1 MSKKAN
7 DPKKHHYVPVSY
19 LSNFTDDGTEHSKLW
34 VFDQTNGKHWRSR
47 PKSIAFEKDFHTVE
61 TINGKDSKTFE
72 DIFSMIEG
80 KAKQII
86 NGIIKTFQIPMP
98 GSDDYNWLINFIA
111 LLSERTPAR
120 RKHFSDQTGELYKMA
135 TQVGFQHKEYFEH
148 QKEIIENKTGEKLNL
163 THEQLKEFIN
173 SDDYEISFNNNFH
186 MDNFMTRLDAIIEP
200 LGRRKWSVCYS
211 PPELGDFVSSDNPV
225 CLRNVTPVEGI
236 FSSPGYAMLN
246 TEVSVPLSPRVLL
259 LGRFEDIHPIVGAA
273 PSSSFVAKINSWTA
287 MYSKRY
293 VFSKT
298 EEFLWWNNKGNV
310 FTREDFIRRLGKNS

>member
-1 MSKKAN
+1 MNEKAN
-7 DPKKHHYVPVSY
+7 NPKRHHYIPVSY
-19 LSNFTDDGTEHSKLW
+19 LSNFTDDGTQHSKLC
-34 VFDQTNGKHWRSR
+34 VFDQTNGNQWRSR

-61 TINGKDSKTFE
+61 TITGKDSKTFE
-72 DIFSMIEG
+72 EIFSMIEG

-86 NGIIKTFQIPMP
+86 KGIIETFQIPFP

-120 RKHFSDQTGELYKMA
+120 RKHFSDQTAELYKMA
-135 TQVGFQHKEYFEH
+135 TQVGSQHKEYFEH

-186 MDNFMTRLDAIIEP
+186 MENFMTRFDVIIEP

-225 CLRNVTPVEGI
+225 CLRNVIPVEGI
-236 FSSPGYAMLN
+236 FSSPGHAMLN
-246 TEVSVPLSPRVLL
+246 TEVSVPLSPRVML
-259 LGRFEDIHPIVGAA
+259 LGRFEDVHPSIGEA
-273 PSSSFVAKINSWTA
+273 PNSSFVAKLNSWTA
-287 MYSKRY
+287 MYSERY
-293 VFSKT
+293 VFSQN
-298 EEFLWWNNKGNV
+298 EDFLWWDKQGNV
-310 FTREDFIRRLGKNS
+310 SRTEDFKRILGERS